1 MKRIVLVFGLISG
14 AMLSAMMAV
23 SMAFHE
29 QIGFDRGM
37 VVGYTTMFLSF
48 LLVYFGI
55 RTYRDTVAGG
65 RVRFGR
71 AFAVGMLIVLVA
83 SACYVATWQ
92 VIFYRFMPDYGEKY
106 AAYVIEKA
114 RADGESE
121 AQLAARRKEMD
132 EFWESYRNPLVNIGF
147 TFLEPLP
154 MGLAMSLIGAGLLS
168 RRRRED
174 APGEV
179 ARATRASTA

>member
-1 MKRIVLVFGLISG
+1 MKRIVLVFGLIAG
-14 AMLSAMMAV
+14 ALLSAMMAV
-23 SMAFHE
+23 SMVFHDE
-29 QIGFDRGM
+29 IGFDRGM
-37 VVGYTTMFLSF
+37 VVGYTSMFLSF

-65 RVRFGR
+65 TVRFGR
-71 AFAVGMLIVLVA
+71 AFAVGMLIVFVA

-92 VIFYRFMPDYGEKY
+92 VIYRRFIPDYGEKY

-114 RADGESE
+114 RAEGESE
-121 AQLAARRKEMD
+121 AQLAARQKEMA
-132 EFWESYRNPLVNIGF
+132 EFWESYKNPLVNIGF

-174 APGEV
+174 APGEI
-179 ARATRASTA
+179 ASTARARTA

>member
-14 AMLSAMMAV
+14 ALLSAMLAV
-23 SMAFHE
+23 SMAFQE

-37 VVGYTTMFLSF
+37 VVGFTTMFLAF

-55 RTYRDTVAGG
+55 RTYRDTIGG
-65 RVRFGR
+65 GSVRFGR
-71 AFAVGMLIVLVA
+71 AFAIGMSIVVVA
-83 SACYVATWQ
+83 TACYVATWQ
-92 VIFYRFMPDYGEKY
+92 VIYSRFMPDFAEKY
-106 AAYVIEKA
+106 AAHVIAKA

-121 AQLAARRKEMD
+121 ARIAERQREMA
-132 EFWESYRNPLVNIGF
+132 EFQQQYRNPLVRIAY

-154 MGLAMSLIGAGLLS
+154 MGIPMSLIGAALLS

-174 APGEV
+174 GAEDL
-179 ARATRASTA
+179 ARATRPSTA